1 MNVLPRAGSPTSTSA
16 SRRRAR
22 DDMGVVPSP
31 CGRSKRGSEG
41 TLLPGLKD
49 AWPQGVLRPE
59 DTEQDGSY
67 VSEEETGYDQF
78 DAQSLGDRSD
88 AEHYDEDGY
97 VPNIPELT
105 EEQLEAQRDNGN
117 IE

>member
-1 MNVLPRAGSPTSTSA
+1 MRPSRKFVTDSQVLNY
-16 SRRRAR
+16 
-22 DDMGVVPSP
+22 
-31 CGRSKRGSEG
+31 SEY
-41 TLLPGLKD
+41 T
-49 AWPQGVLRPE
+49 E

-97 VPNIPELT
+97 VPNIPVLT

-117 IE
+117 TE

>member
-1 MNVLPRAGSPTSTSA
+1 MNQNETEQNEFVTDSQVLNYNEYA
-16 SRRRAR
+16 
-22 DDMGVVPSP
+22 
-31 CGRSKRGSEG
+31 
-41 TLLPGLKD
+41 
-49 AWPQGVLRPE
+49 E

-105 EEQLEAQRDNGN
+105 EEQLETQLSYKEISRLMCACLTNKFP
-117 IE
+117 